1 VSSWLLDDTRAAGLA
16 STTTGSSVFPD
27 RDSLSLRRKAMTAPA
42 PMTRDEGV
50 GWPMPGGWMGFLLS
64 VLPLGVDTFAIAAV
78 VGTCRPLGWARW
90 RISAVFLLF
99 EGGMPLAGF
108 ALGAGLGHTVG
119 SLGGYLSGGLLVLLG
134 GYLCWTDDC
143 SKPITTSMRMKTRT
157 PRPGD

>member
-1 VSSWLLDDTRAAGLA
+1 
-16 STTTGSSVFPD
+16 
-27 RDSLSLRRKAMTAPA
+27 
-42 PMTRDEGV
+42 
-50 GWPMPGGWMGFLLS
+50 MPGGWTGFLLS

-78 VGTCRPLGWARW
+78 VGACRPLGWARW

-108 ALGAGLGHTVG
+108 ALGAALGHTVG

-143 SKPITTSMRMKTRT
+143 SKPITTTMRMTTRT